1 MHGSW
6 ITSCSNMAESPEFG
20 YPRPSSS
27 WGPRTDFQLA
37 KTLRQAKAGKK
48 ERARRL
54 VNHQPPVAV
63 VPSPSAN
70 PATLSAI
77 PAQRALME
85 GVKRREEKERSFL
98 FKVEN

>member
-1 MHGSW
+1 M
-6 ITSCSNMAESPEFG
+6 
-20 YPRPSSS
+20 
-27 WGPRTDFQLA
+27 
-37 KTLRQAKAGKK
+37 
-48 ERARRL
+48 
-54 VNHQPPVAV
+54 NHQPPVAV

-85 GVKRREEKERSFL
+85 GVKRREEKGGKKCLFL